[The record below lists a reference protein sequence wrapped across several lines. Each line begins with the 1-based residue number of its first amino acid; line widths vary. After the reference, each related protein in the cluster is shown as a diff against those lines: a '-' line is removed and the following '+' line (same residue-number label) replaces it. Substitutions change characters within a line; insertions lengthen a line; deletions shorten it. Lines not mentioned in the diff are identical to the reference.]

1 MGESHCF
8 FGEHFQIEKF
18 KRVTGM
24 GVFLRAAYTVLLE
37 HGAPLTAQEIV
48 EIALRRGFLSTK
60 GATPAQTMKSK
71 LSTNILR
78 HGSESLFMRS
88 GKGRFALRGW
98 NVQVSE
104 FTADRFQKAL
114 FDEDIIVFPAEMLH
128 RFVPRPGLWRTP
140 PSSAELRAELR
151 AVRRREAEEDTSLIQ
166 LVSVFIIRH
175 QDRVLTYKRTKRL
188 PESRLHDY
196 YSLGFGGHLNPDD
209 VSPLFDMFRVD
220 QFQPWLM
227 RELKEE
233 VKFESR
239 AVKKTI
245 FRGLLYDKS
254 KPVSRQHLG
263 VTYEII
269 VGSEVFEIGE
279 RGFLMDAKFES
290 VKQIQG
296 RRKKFENWSLL
307 LLDELGTE
315 WK

>member
-1 MGESHCF
+1 MG
-8 FGEHFQIEKF
+8 I
-18 KRVTGM
+18 
-24 GVFLRAAYTVLLE
+24 FLRAAYTVLLE
-37 HGAPLTAQEIV
+37 TGAPLTAQEIV
-48 EIALRRGFLSTK
+48 EVARRRELLSTIGK
-60 GATPAQTMKSK
+60 TPAQTMKSK
-71 LSTNILR
+71 LSTDILQR
-78 HGSESLFMRS
+78 GQQSLFMRS
-88 GKGRFALRGW
+88 GKGSFALRQW
-98 NVQVSE
+98 DIRVPE

-114 FDEDIIVFPAEMLH
+114 FDEDIIVFSAKALP
-128 RFVPRPGLWRTP
+128 RFVPHSGLWRTP
-140 PSSAELRAELR
+140 PKSNEFGAELK

-196 YSLGFGGHLNPDD
+196 YSLAFGGHLNPDD
-209 VSPLFDMFRVD
+209 VSPLYDMFSVD

-239 AVKKTI
+239 AVIKTI
-245 FRGLLYDKS
+245 FRGLLYDTT

-269 VGSEVFEIGE
+269 VESEKFEIGE

-290 VKQIQG
+290 VKNMQG
-296 RRKKFENWSLL
+296 RRDQFENWSLL
-307 LLDELGTE
+307 LLDELGAE